1 MPFRLDLDAEV
12 IFTDSGEC
20 LYSLTAAR
28 VGVTFLRSLGGI
40 ASGRCWSFGGE
51 AALSVEAR
59 YLEPDLPEEL
69 QAAYAQTFDR
79 LRRMFRARG
88 CTPEEA
94 ADLAQDAA
102 VRAYVHIR
110 RWGVNGTGLD
120 PLLNRIAR
128 NLLIDR
134 YRRTTPHIVPLDDA
148 GELHD
153 PDQDPTEE
161 VARRQRSRAVHTAI
175 QDLPVRHQT
184 AITYSL
190 SGLSPEEVGRRM
202 GIGRNAADAL
212 LHRARRSLKE
222 RLQTAG
228 EGMFGFALGIRVRW
242 DRFTGRAGGHALQEN
257 GLAAGLQ
264 AGAAVVSM
272 AVAAVISVVASVPPG
287 GGGDGSWSVAP
298 ATAFMPSTAATEA
311 VDAAAAGGGESL
323 SGAVGGSTGGS
334 SNVQTYNLG
343 STQTVWSPKGF
354 DTTTDVPG
362 PKGPEGQP
370 FIKGTGYLHGT
381 GTHEPTPGDP
391 GVLIARTV
399 CGTAPVLCT
408 DPAEGS

>member
-1 MPFRLDLDAEV
+1 MRPGCALWGDLPPAN
-12 IFTDSGEC
+12 G
-20 LYSLTAAR
+20 
-28 VGVTFLRSLGGI
+28 
-40 ASGRCWSFGGE
+40 WSFGGE

-59 YLEPDLPEEL
+59 YLEPDLPDEL
-69 QAAYAQTFDR
+69 QQAYAQTFDR

-102 VRAYVHIR
+102 VRAFVHIR

-161 VARRQRSRAVHTAI
+161 VVRRQRSRAVRSAI
-175 QDLPVRHQT
+175 QGLPVRHQT

-190 SGLSPEEVGRRM
+190 NGLTPEEVGRRM

-222 RLQTAG
+222 RLQTVG
-228 EGMFGFALGIRVRW
+228 EGMFGIALGIRVRW
-242 DRFTGRAGGHALQEN
+242 DHMLRRAGLDGIESRA
-257 GLAAGLQ
+257 GDVGVTAASS
-264 AGAAVVSM
+264 AAVSL
-272 AVAAVISVVASVPPG
+272 
-287 GGGDGSWSVAP
+287 
-298 ATAFMPSTAATEA
+298 
-311 VDAAAAGGGESL
+311 AAAAVLTMMSVMGGSGQPPSLGGGQAHAAIVGASFAADASSPMNAPA
-323 SGAVGGSTGGS
+323 SGTTGSFSGPAASGSGGGTTY
-334 SNVQTYNLG
+334 TYNLG
-343 STQTVWSPKGF
+343 PTK
-354 DTTTDVPG
+354 TTYSEDRVDQQLVIPDPVNPGGVPIL
-362 PKGPEGQP
+362 E
-370 FIKGTGYLHGT
+370 LDHGVYK
-381 GTHEPTPGDP
+381 EYGDEY
-391 GVLIARTV
+391 GGILCAR
-399 CGTAPVLCT
+399 ASRLCK
-408 DPAEGS
+408 ALGGSRA